1 MGWWKKRMAA
11 CNGWH
16 KAFVLTRKRAHF
28 HLVQPSLATVG
39 VHFKAPKGRIAS
51 LWGSHASSKGS
62 NLKEESMR
70 ETTVSSCSAS
80 SREPQDWHAIDW
92 HRVEQF
98 VRTTQQ
104 RIAKATLERDW
115 RRVKALQRSLI
126 HSFSARAL
134 AVRRVTEN
142 QGKRTAGVDRQ
153 LWDSPALKRV
163 AIGRLKLQRGYRPK
177 PLRRVYIPKAN
188 GKERPLGIPTML
200 DRAMQALHLLGLEP
214 VAETTSDP
222 NSYGFRRHRSTADA
236 MGQIF
241 VCTSKK
247 VSASWVL
254 EADIRGC
261 FDHINHEWLVR
272 HVPTNKTILRKWL
285 KAGVVHQGRL
295 SPTEEGT
302 PQGGIISPT
311 LANMCLNGLESGLI
325 AYLQERFGMKKAAKL
340 KVNVIRY
347 ADDFVITGS
356 SQELLV
362 TEIRPWTEAFL
373 AQRGLQLSPEKTK
386 VVHMDEGFDF
396 LGWNFRKYKG
406 KLLIKPSKKN
416 VKAFYRKVS
425 EIVKTHLSTKQEDLI
440 AKLNPIL
447 RGWAKYH
454 QPVVAK
460 ETFSRMDSL
469 IYWRLVRWT
478 RRRHPNK
485 SRPWCGRRYWQRIK
499 DRGEFAATVKTADGP
514 ITTRLLKLADTA
526 IVRHEKIKGEYN
538 PFDPAW
544 EMYGETLRTK
554 RMLKNMAYQYD
565 TTMLYV
571 EQNGRC
577 ALCAE
582 PLEQEERWHDHHIV
596 YRVAGGSDNRSNRV
610 LLHPVCHRR
619 LHALGL
625 QVAKPASQGLRVQS
639 GKNNPS

>member
-1 MGWWKKRMAA
+1 MRK
-11 CNGWH
+11 
-16 KAFVLTRKRAHF
+16 LT
-28 HLVQPSLATVG
+28 G
-39 VHFKAPKGRIAS
+39 DG
-51 LWGSHASSKGS
+51 
-62 NLKEESMR
+62 E
-70 ETTVSSCSAS
+70 SAS

-92 HRVEQF
+92 RRVEQF
-98 VRTTQQ
+98 VRTTQR
-104 RIAKATLERDW
+104 RIAKATLEKDW
-115 RRVKALQRSLI
+115 RKVKALQRSLN

-153 LWDSPALKRV
+153 LWDSPALKRA
-163 AIGRLKLQRGYRPK
+163 AIGRLKQQRGYRAK
-177 PLRRVYIPKAN
+177 PLRRVYIPKSN

-222 NSYGFRRHRSTADA
+222 NSYGFRRNRSTADA

-241 VCTSKK
+241 VCTSRKA
-247 VSASWVL
+247 SAQWVL
-254 EADIRGC
+254 EADIEGC

-272 HVPTNKTILRKWL
+272 HVPMNKTILRKWL

-311 LANMCLNGLESGLI
+311 LANMALNGLEGGLI
-325 AYLQERFGMKKAAKL
+325 EHLGARFGRSKIKGL

-347 ADDFVITGS
+347 ADDFVVTGS
-356 SQELLV
+356 SRELLES
-362 TEIRPWTEAFL
+362 EIRPWIEAFL
-373 AQRGLQLSPEKTK
+373 AQRGLRLSLEKTK
-386 VVHMDEGFDF
+386 VVYMDEGFDF

-406 KLLIKPSKKN
+406 KLLIIPSKKN
-416 VKAFYRKVS
+416 VKAFYSKVRG
-425 EIVKTHLSTKQEDLI
+425 ILKTHISVKQEDLI
-440 AKLNPIL
+440 AKLNPVL
-447 RGWAKYH
+447 RGWAQYH

-460 ETFSRMDSL
+460 EAFSRMDSL
-469 IYWRLVRWT
+469 IYWRLMRWS

-485 SRPWCGRRYWQRIK
+485 SRSWCKSRYWQRIK
-499 DRGEFAATVKTADGP
+499 ERDEFAATVRAEGGSRTWK
-514 ITTRLLKLADTA
+514 LLKLADTE

-544 EMYGETLRTK
+544 EVYGEKLRTK
-554 RMLKNMAYQYD
+554 RMLKSMSYQYE
-565 TTMLYV
+565 TSMLFIK
-571 EQNGRC
+571 QDGRC

-582 PLEQEERWHDHHIV
+582 PLDYEGGWHDHHIV
-596 YRVAGGSDNRSNRV
+596 RKVDGGSDAMSNRV
-610 LLHPVCHRR
+610 LLHPVCHTR

-625 QVAKPASQGLRVQS
+625 TVTKPA
-639 GKNNPS
+639 

>member
-1 MGWWKKRMAA
+1 MRK
-11 CNGWH
+11 
-16 KAFVLTRKRAHF
+16 LT
-28 HLVQPSLATVG
+28 G
-39 VHFKAPKGRIAS
+39 DG
-51 LWGSHASSKGS
+51 
-62 NLKEESMR
+62 E
-70 ETTVSSCSAS
+70 SAS

-104 RIAKATLERDW
+104 RIAKATLDKDW
-115 RRVKALQRSLI
+115 RRVKALQRSLN

-153 LWDSPALKRV
+153 LWDSPALKRA
-163 AIGRLKLQRGYRPK
+163 AIGRLKQQRGYKPK

-222 NSYGFRRHRSTADA
+222 NSYGFRRNRSTADA

-241 VCTSKK
+241 VTTSQKTA
-247 VSASWVL
+247 SSWVL

-272 HVPTNKTILRKWL
+272 HVPMNKAILLKWL
-285 KAGVVHQGRL
+285 KAGVVHRGHL

-311 LANMCLNGLESGLI
+311 LANMCLNGLETDL
-325 AYLQERFGMKKAAKL
+325 KAHLVAKYGKTKAKGL
-340 KVNVIRY
+340 KVHVIRY
-347 ADDFVITGS
+347 ADDFVVTGIS
-356 SQELLV
+356 RELLE
-362 TEIRPWTEAFL
+362 TEIKPWIEAFL

-386 VVHMDEGFDF
+386 VVHIDEGFDF

-416 VKAFYRKVS
+416 AQAFYRKVS

-447 RGWAKYH
+447 RGWARYH

-485 SRPWCGRRYWQRIK
+485 SHPWCKSRYWRRIK
-499 DRGEFAATVKTADGP
+499 DRDEFAATVKKADGP
-514 ITTRLLKLADTA
+514 LMIKLLKLADTE

-538 PFDPAW
+538 PFDPVW
-544 EMYGETLRTK
+544 EVYGEELRTK
-554 RMLKNMAYQYD
+554 RMLKNMTYQYE
-565 TTMLYV
+565 TSMLYIS
-571 EQNGRC
+571 QNGRC

-582 PLEQEERWHDHHIV
+582 PLEDGERWHDHHIV
-596 YRVAGGSDNRSNRV
+596 YKVMGGSDNLSNRV

-625 QVAKPASQGLRVQS
+625 QVAKPAS
-639 GKNNPS
+639 

>member
-1 MGWWKKRMAA
+1 MRK
-11 CNGWH
+11 
-16 KAFVLTRKRAHF
+16 LT
-28 HLVQPSLATVG
+28 G
-39 VHFKAPKGRIAS
+39 DG
-51 LWGSHASSKGS
+51 
-62 NLKEESMR
+62 E
-70 ETTVSSCSAS
+70 SAS

-92 HRVEQF
+92 RRVEQF
-98 VRTTQQ
+98 VRTTQR
-104 RIAKATLERDW
+104 RIAKATLEKDW
-115 RRVKALQRSLI
+115 RKVKALQRSLN

-153 LWDSPALKRV
+153 LWDSPALKRA
-163 AIGRLKLQRGYRPK
+163 AIGRLKQQRGYRAK
-177 PLRRVYIPKAN
+177 PLRRVYIPKSN

-222 NSYGFRRHRSTADA
+222 NSYGFRRNRSTADA

-241 VCTSKK
+241 VCTSRKA
-247 VSASWVL
+247 SAQWVL
-254 EADIRGC
+254 EADIEGC
-261 FDHINHEWLVR
+261 FDQINHEWLVR
-272 HVPTNKTILRKWL
+272 HVPMNKTILRKWL

-311 LANMCLNGLESGLI
+311 LANMALNGLEGGLI
-325 AYLQERFGMKKAAKL
+325 EHLGARFGRSKIKGL

-347 ADDFVITGS
+347 ADDFVVTGS
-356 SQELLV
+356 SRELLES
-362 TEIRPWTEAFL
+362 EIRPWIEAFL
-373 AQRGLQLSPEKTK
+373 AQRGLRLSLEKTK
-386 VVHMDEGFDF
+386 VVYMDEGFDF

-416 VKAFYRKVS
+416 VKAFYSKVRG
-425 EIVKTHLSTKQEDLI
+425 ILKTHISVKQENLI
-440 AKLNPIL
+440 AKLNPVL
-447 RGWAKYH
+447 RGWAQYH

-460 ETFSRMDSL
+460 EAFSRMDSL
-469 IYWRLVRWT
+469 IYWRLMRWS

-485 SRPWCGRRYWQRIK
+485 SRSWCKSRYWQRIK
-499 DRGEFAATVKTADGP
+499 ERDEFAATVRAEGGSRTWK
-514 ITTRLLKLADTA
+514 LLKLADTE

-544 EMYGETLRTK
+544 EVYGEKLRTK
-554 RMLKNMAYQYD
+554 RMLKSMSYQYE
-565 TTMLYV
+565 TSMLFIK
-571 EQNGRC
+571 QDGRC

-582 PLEQEERWHDHHIV
+582 PLDYEGGWHDHHIV
-596 YRVAGGSDNRSNRV
+596 RKVDGGSDVMSNRV
-610 LLHPVCHRR
+610 LLHPVCHTR

-625 QVAKPASQGLRVQS
+625 TVTKPA
-639 GKNNPS
+639 

>member
-1 MGWWKKRMAA
+1 
-11 CNGWH
+11 
-16 KAFVLTRKRAHF
+16 
-28 HLVQPSLATVG
+28 
-39 VHFKAPKGRIAS
+39 
-51 LWGSHASSKGS
+51 
-62 NLKEESMR
+62 
-70 ETTVSSCSAS
+70 
-80 SREPQDWHAIDW
+80 
-92 HRVEQF
+92 
-98 VRTTQQ
+98 
-104 RIAKATLERDW
+104 
-115 RRVKALQRSLI
+115 
-126 HSFSARAL
+126 
-134 AVRRVTEN
+134 TEN

-163 AIGRLKLQRGYRPK
+163 AIGRLKQQRGYRAK
-177 PLRRVYIPKAN
+177 PLRRVYIPKSN

-214 VAETTSDP
+214 VAETTSDL
-222 NSYGFRRHRSTADA
+222 NSYGFRRNRSTADA
-236 MGQIF
+236 MGQIV
-241 VCTSKK
+241 VCTSKRD
-247 VSASWVL
+247 SAQWVL
-254 EADIRGC
+254 EADIQGC

-272 HVPTNKTILRKWL
+272 HVPMNKTILLKWL

-295 SPTEEGT
+295 SPTTEGT

-325 AYLQERFGMKKAAKL
+325 AYLRGRFGVKKAAKL

-356 SQELLV
+356 SQELLG
-362 TEIRPWTEAFL
+362 TEVRPWIEAFL
-373 AQRGLQLSPEKTK
+373 AQRGLRLSLEKTK
-386 VVHMDEGFDF
+386 VTHIDTGFDF

-406 KLLIKPSKKN
+406 KFLNKPSKKN
-416 VKAFYRKVS
+416 AQALYRKVS
-425 EIVKTHLSTKQEDLI
+425 EIVKSHVSMKQEDLI

-447 RGWAKYH
+447 RGWAQYH

-485 SRPWCGRRYWQRIK
+485 SLLWCKSRYWRRIK
-499 DRGEFAATVKTADGP
+499 DRDEFAATVKTADGSL
-514 ITTRLLKLADTA
+514 TTKLLKLADTK
-526 IVRHEKIKGEYN
+526 IVRHEKIRGSYN
-538 PFDPAW
+538 PFDPAD
-544 EMYGETLRTK
+544 EVYGEDLRTK
-554 RMLKNMAYQYD
+554 RMLKNMSYQYE
-565 TTMLYV
+565 TSMLYIS
-571 EQNGRC
+571 QNGRC

-582 PLEQEERWHDHHIV
+582 PLEEGERWHDHHIV
-596 YRVAGGSDNRSNRV
+596 YKVAGGSDKLSNRV

-625 QVAKPASQGLRVQS
+625 QVAKPASQGLSVQS

>member
-1 MGWWKKRMAA
+1 MRK
-11 CNGWH
+11 
-16 KAFVLTRKRAHF
+16 LTGDGE
-28 HLVQPSLATVG
+28 S
-39 VHFKAPKGRIAS
+39 AP
-51 LWGSHASSKGS
+51 
-62 NLKEESMR
+62 
-70 ETTVSSCSAS
+70 

-92 HRVEQF
+92 SRVEQF
-98 VRTTQQ
+98 VRTTQR
-104 RIAKATLERDW
+104 RIAKATLEKDW
-115 RRVKALQRSLI
+115 RKVKALQRSLN

-153 LWDSPALKRV
+153 LWDSPALKRA
-163 AIGRLKLQRGYRPK
+163 AIGRLKQQRGYRAK
-177 PLRRVYIPKAN
+177 PLRRVYIPKSN

-222 NSYGFRRHRSTADA
+222 NSYGFRRNRSTADA

-241 VCTSKK
+241 VCTSRKA
-247 VSASWVL
+247 SAQWVL
-254 EADIRGC
+254 EADIEGC

-272 HVPTNKTILRKWL
+272 HVPMNKTILRKWL

-311 LANMCLNGLESGLI
+311 LANMALNGLEGGLI
-325 AYLQERFGMKKAAKL
+325 EHLGARFGRSKIKGL

-347 ADDFVITGS
+347 ADDFVVTGS
-356 SQELLV
+356 SRELLES
-362 TEIRPWTEAFL
+362 EIRPWIEAFL
-373 AQRGLQLSPEKTK
+373 AQRGLRLSLEKTK
-386 VVHMDEGFDF
+386 VVYMDEGFDF

-416 VKAFYRKVS
+416 VKAFYSKVRG
-425 EIVKTHLSTKQEDLI
+425 ILKTHISVKQEDLI
-440 AKLNPIL
+440 AKLNPVL
-447 RGWAKYH
+447 RGWAQYH

-460 ETFSRMDSL
+460 EAFSRMDGL
-469 IYWRLVRWT
+469 IYWRLMRWS

-485 SRPWCGRRYWQRIK
+485 SRSWCKSRYWQRIK
-499 DRGEFAATVKTADGP
+499 ERDEFAATVRAEGGSRTWK
-514 ITTRLLKLADTA
+514 LLKLADTE

-544 EMYGETLRTK
+544 EVYGEKLRTK
-554 RMLKNMAYQYD
+554 RMLKSMSYQYE
-565 TTMLYV
+565 TSMLFIK
-571 EQNGRC
+571 QDGRC

-582 PLEQEERWHDHHIV
+582 PLDYEGGWHDHHIV
-596 YRVAGGSDNRSNRV
+596 RKVDGGSDAMSNRV
-610 LLHPVCHRR
+610 LLHPVCHTR

-625 QVAKPASQGLRVQS
+625 TVTKPA
-639 GKNNPS
+639 

>member
-1 MGWWKKRMAA
+1 MRK
-11 CNGWH
+11 
-16 KAFVLTRKRAHF
+16 LT
-28 HLVQPSLATVG
+28 G
-39 VHFKAPKGRIAS
+39 DG
-51 LWGSHASSKGS
+51 
-62 NLKEESMR
+62 E
-70 ETTVSSCSAS
+70 SAS

-92 HRVEQF
+92 RRVEQF
-98 VRTTQQ
+98 VRTTQR
-104 RIAKATLERDW
+104 RIAKATLEKDW
-115 RRVKALQRSLI
+115 RKVKALQRSLN

-153 LWDSPALKRV
+153 LWDSPALKRA
-163 AIGRLKLQRGYRPK
+163 AIGRLKQQRGYRAK
-177 PLRRVYIPKAN
+177 PLRRVYIPKSN

-222 NSYGFRRHRSTADA
+222 NSYGFRRNRSMADA

-241 VCTSKK
+241 VCTSRKA
-247 VSASWVL
+247 SAQWVL
-254 EADIRGC
+254 EADIEGC

-272 HVPTNKTILRKWL
+272 HVPMNKTILRKWL

-311 LANMCLNGLESGLI
+311 LANMALNGLEGGLI
-325 AYLQERFGMKKAAKL
+325 EHLGARFERSKIKGL

-347 ADDFVITGS
+347 ADDFVVTGS
-356 SQELLV
+356 SRELLES
-362 TEIRPWTEAFL
+362 EIRPWIEAFL
-373 AQRGLQLSPEKTK
+373 AQRGLRLSLEKTK
-386 VVHMDEGFDF
+386 VVYMDEGFDF

-416 VKAFYRKVS
+416 VKAFYSKVRG
-425 EIVKTHLSTKQEDLI
+425 ILKTHISVKQEDLI
-440 AKLNPIL
+440 AKLNPVL
-447 RGWAKYH
+447 RGWAQYH

-460 ETFSRMDSL
+460 EAFSRMDSL
-469 IYWRLVRWT
+469 IYWRLMRWS

-485 SRPWCGRRYWQRIK
+485 SRSWCKSRYWQRIK
-499 DRGEFAATVKTADGP
+499 ERDEFAATVRAEGGSRTWK
-514 ITTRLLKLADTA
+514 LLKLADTE

-544 EMYGETLRTK
+544 EVYGEKLRTK
-554 RMLKNMAYQYD
+554 RMLKSMSYQYE
-565 TTMLYV
+565 TSMLFIK
-571 EQNGRC
+571 QDGRC

-582 PLEQEERWHDHHIV
+582 PLDYEGGWHDHHIV
-596 YRVAGGSDNRSNRV
+596 RKVDGGSDAMSNRV
-610 LLHPVCHRR
+610 LLHPVCHTR

-625 QVAKPASQGLRVQS
+625 TVTKPA
-639 GKNNPS
+639 

>member
-1 MGWWKKRMAA
+1 MRK
-11 CNGWH
+11 
-16 KAFVLTRKRAHF
+16 LT
-28 HLVQPSLATVG
+28 G
-39 VHFKAPKGRIAS
+39 DG
-51 LWGSHASSKGS
+51 
-62 NLKEESMR
+62 E
-70 ETTVSSCSAS
+70 SAS

-92 HRVEQF
+92 RRVEQF
-98 VRTTQQ
+98 VRTTQR
-104 RIAKATLERDW
+104 RIAKATLEKDW
-115 RRVKALQRSLI
+115 RKVKALQRSLN

-153 LWDSPALKRV
+153 LWDSPALKRA
-163 AIGRLKLQRGYRPK
+163 AIGRLKQQRGYRAK
-177 PLRRVYIPKAN
+177 PLRRVYIPKSN
-188 GKERPLGIPTML
+188 GKERPQGIPTML

-222 NSYGFRRHRSTADA
+222 NSYGFRRNRSTADA

-241 VCTSKK
+241 VCTSRKA
-247 VSASWVL
+247 SAQWVL
-254 EADIRGC
+254 EADIEGC

-272 HVPTNKTILRKWL
+272 HVPMNKTILRKWL

-311 LANMCLNGLESGLI
+311 LANMALNGLEGGLI
-325 AYLQERFGMKKAAKL
+325 EHLGARFGRSKIKGL

-347 ADDFVITGS
+347 ADDFVVTGS
-356 SQELLV
+356 SRELLES
-362 TEIRPWTEAFL
+362 EIRPWIEAFL
-373 AQRGLQLSPEKTK
+373 AQRGLRLSLEKTK
-386 VVHMDEGFDF
+386 VVYMDEGFDF

-416 VKAFYRKVS
+416 VKAFYSKVRG
-425 EIVKTHLSTKQEDLI
+425 ILKTHISVKQEDLI
-440 AKLNPIL
+440 AKLNPVL
-447 RGWAKYH
+447 RGWAQYH

-460 ETFSRMDSL
+460 EAFSRMDSL
-469 IYWRLVRWT
+469 IYWRLMRWS

-485 SRPWCGRRYWQRIK
+485 SRSWCKSRYWQRIK
-499 DRGEFAATVKTADGP
+499 ERDEFAATVRAEGGSRTWK
-514 ITTRLLKLADTA
+514 LLKLADTE

-544 EMYGETLRTK
+544 EVYGEKLRTK
-554 RMLKNMAYQYD
+554 RMLKSMSYQYE
-565 TTMLYV
+565 TSMLFIK
-571 EQNGRC
+571 QDGRC

-582 PLEQEERWHDHHIV
+582 PLDYEGGWHDHHIV
-596 YRVAGGSDNRSNRV
+596 RKVDGGSDAMSNRV
-610 LLHPVCHRR
+610 LLHPVCHTR

-625 QVAKPASQGLRVQS
+625 TVTKPA
-639 GKNNPS
+639 